1 MNLLTRGVRRL
12 GSAGLDLAYAAA
24 GRFDGF
30 WEYALN
36 PWDQA
41 AGQLLV
47 REAGG
52 VVTDLSG
59 TEVGIDGASVLAAGQ
74 VLHSKMLPALKSSAE
89 QSVNSREGLE
99 LFLPAELATRLSES
113 DRD

>member
-12 GSAGLDLAYAAA
+12 GSAGLDLAYVAA

-41 AGQLLV
+41 AGLLLV

-52 VVTDLSG
+52 KVTQLDGESAGIHATSVV
-59 TEVGIDGASVLAAGQ
+59 AAGAA
-74 VLHSKMLPALKSSAE
+74 LHSKMLPALDSSVKH
-89 QSVNSREGLE
+89 SVNSREGLDV
-99 LFLPAELATRLSES
+99 FLPAELNTRLRNDGVS
-113 DRD
+113 